1 MRYELLV
8 FDWDGTLMDS
18 AARIVA
24 SMRAAFQ
31 ELGLAPPAP
40 AAARNVI
47 GLGLSHAVAQLAPD
61 ADEAMLARLI
71 ARYRAHYLELDD
83 TPTPLFAGAADVVAG
98 LRAQGYLL
106 AVATGKSRIG
116 LDRALGES
124 GLGAHFHATR
134 SADETFSKPHPQM
147 LLELLDELGVHA
159 SRALMIGDTEY
170 DLLTARNAGVD
181 ALAVCYGAHA
191 PERLLALEPLACLSA
206 IDALPGWLAAAAGA
220 HTIHD
225 ETP

>member
-1 MRYELLV
+1 VRYELLV

-24 SMRAAFQ
+24 SMQAAFA
-31 ELGLAPPAP
+31 ELGLPPPAA

-47 GLGLSHAVAQLAPD
+47 GLGLTHAVAELAPTQD
-61 ADEAMLARLI
+61 AAMRARI
-71 ARYRAHYLELDD
+71 IERYRAHYLELDD
-83 TPTPLFAGAADVVAG
+83 TPTPLFPGAEEVVSG
-98 LRAQGYLL
+98 LRAAGYLL

-116 LDRALGES
+116 LDRALAQS

-147 LLELLDELGVHA
+147 LQELLDELGVHA

-170 DLLTARNAGVD
+170 DLLTAQNAGVD
-181 ALAVCYGAHA
+181 AVAVCYGVHT
-191 PERLLALEPLACLSA
+191 PERLLALEPRACLSA
-206 IDALPGWLAAAAGA
+206 IDALPGWLAAADP
-220 HTIHD
+220 HTSNH